1 MKIKTSKILAVLC
14 ILAMM
19 VATIVPMLTIAATA
33 ADDGT
38 WTLVT
43 DASTLKAG
51 DKIVIACNN
60 TSKGSFVAT
69 TTITSNYMTNATTT
83 FSSDKK
89 TITTLPSNAAILT
102 LGGSSGAWTLTN
114 ASNQKL
120 GATNVKKVAW
130 GSGTT
135 TWKISISNGSATI
148 QSTSSSYGRFL
159 YNVNSP
165 RFTTYTSNTSAS
177 MVLPQIYRLEQSG
190 GSTSCEHEPKDA
202 GVVTAP
208 TCTVAGYTTYTCSK
222 CGETYKGN
230 ETAALN
236 HPNKTTTTVDP
247 TCTVAGSTK
256 VTCDDCGATISN
268 TTIPAAHNYVDKV
281 CTVCGKEQPN
291 ESTVS
296 LTFDANKANRTE
308 FSTSK
313 QVWAQNGIT
322 FTNNKASSTNNIAD
336 YGAPVRLYANSS
348 ISITVDGNITK
359 IVFDCNNATYA
370 TALGTSI
377 GAAATVSSDKVTVV
391 LDGTASQFTVAKL
404 SAQVRLDS
412 LEVTYEVSACAHEN
426 TTTETIDATCTKDGS
441 ETVTCDDCGAEIS
454 STTIPAGHKYVG
466 EVTKE
471 ATCNSDGVMT
481 YTCQN
486 EGCTEKTYTEPI
498 RVNHSFN
505 DENVCTTCGNFLNP
519 KVTLYFDSAANRTSQ
534 DANSQVWWGAGF
546 TLTNNKASSQ
556 TSIADYVNP
565 ARFYKDSTITISA
578 IANFKQL
585 VFYCDSSEY
594 AKAIADSIEGAV
606 QDKMTVT
613 VNFDEAVAEY
623 VITLA
628 AATRIRSITVHYDIT
643 AIASASV
650 ALDTD
655 LSITYQT
662 VFASADSYENF
673 YVEFTFNGKTVKA
686 GPTEDGKYTL
696 RGIAPHMMGDTIT
709 ATLYNDDG
717 DVVDVTTTSIK
728 AYLESIIAGDYT
740 SKVKDLAKDL
750 LIYGAAAQKHQ
761 NYKTDALVT
770 DKTPIVDDDKKPE
783 TDLVMSQVAE
793 KVDGL
798 TFAKVGVHFNYVNK
812 LFITV
817 NNTAGADITV
827 KVNGVEAEIDANGTV
842 YTGAISPDKFADDIY
857 VFELYV
863 DGELYQSVEYS
874 VNSYINSKWSTDLA
888 KALYNYAESFK
899 AMQ

>member
-1 MKIKTSKILAVLC
+1 MKIKTTKIFAVLC

-19 VATIVPMLTIAATA
+19 VIAIVPMFTLTATA
-33 ADDGT
+33 ADT
-38 WTLVT
+38 E
-43 DASTLKAG
+43 
-51 DKIVIACNN
+51 IV
-60 TSKGSFVAT
+60 FE
-69 TTITSNYMTNATTT
+69 
-83 FSSDKK
+83 
-89 TITTLPSNAAILT
+89 
-102 LGGSSGAWTLTN
+102 LG
-114 ASNQKL
+114 
-120 GATNVKKVAW
+120 
-130 GSGTT
+130 
-135 TWKISISNGSATI
+135 SNGSASHYDNNSKKTEYTETAGGYTLSI
-148 QSTSSSYGRFL
+148 TGGTNMYPGSRDAKGNGCIKLGTGSAAGGFSFTVPNDVTSVKIYVSAYKANTAAITVNNKKTTLTTKSDNGQYDIITVDTSSTKTISLTVSSGKRAM
-159 YNVNSP
+159 VNAITFVVS
-165 RFTTYTSNTSAS
+165 S
-177 MVLPQIYRLEQSG
+177 SG
-190 GSTSCEHEPKDA
+190 GDACEHTPNGN

-222 CGETYKGN
+222 CGETYKGD

-236 HPNKTTTTVDP
+236 HPHKTTTTVDP

-359 IVFDCNNATYA
+359 IVFDCNESGHA
-370 TALGTSI
+370 TALKNSI
-377 GAAATVSSDKVTVV
+377 GDAATVNSDKVTVV

-412 LEVTYEVSACAHEN
+412 LTVTYEVSACAHEN

-441 ETVTCDDCGAEIS
+441 ETVICDDCGATV
-454 STTIPAGHKYVG
+454 STTTLPAGHKYVG
-466 EVTKE
+466 EITNE
-471 ATCNSDGVMT
+471 ATCESDGVMT

-546 TLTNNKASSQ
+546 TLTNNKAGSQ
-556 TSIADYVNP
+556 NSVADYVNP

-585 VFYCDSSEY
+585 VFYCDSSEH
-594 AKAIADSIEGAV
+594 AKAIADSIEGAI

-613 VNFDEAVAEY
+613 VNLDEAVAEY

-717 DVVDVTTTSIK
+717 EVVDVTTTSIK

-740 SKVKDLAKDL
+740 NKVKDLAKDL

-770 DKTPIVDDDKKPE
+770 ADEVVAKGEIPE
-783 TDLVMSQVAE
+783 TDLVVSQESA
-793 KVDGL
+793 KIDGL
-798 TFAKVGVHFNYVNK
+798 TFAQVGVHFNYVNK
-812 LFITV
+812 LYIKVTNTANANITV
-817 NNTAGADITV
+817 T
-827 KVNGVEAEIDANGTV
+827 VNGVEAVIGEDGCV
-842 YTGAISPDKFADDIY
+842 YTDAIAPNEFEEIY

-863 DGELYQSVEYS
+863 DGELYQTVEYS
-874 VNSYINSKWSTDLA
+874 VNSYINNKWSEESGLA
-888 KALYNYAESFK
+888 KALYNYAISFANLK
-899 AMQ
+899 